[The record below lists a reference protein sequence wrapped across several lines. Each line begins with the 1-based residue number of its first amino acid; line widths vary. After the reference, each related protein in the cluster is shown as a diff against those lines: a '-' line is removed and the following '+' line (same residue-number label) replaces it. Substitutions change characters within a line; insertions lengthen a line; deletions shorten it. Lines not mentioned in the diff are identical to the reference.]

1 MILNPER
8 HLKTMMKISS
18 KLIRLIKQSSS
29 FAITGHINPDG
40 DSMGSCLG
48 LALGLKKIG
57 KKNITV
63 LMKDPVPET
72 LAFLPSARTVKHSLH
87 KKECDLL
94 FILDCNTLDR
104 TGFESISA
112 KKIVV
117 LDHHLLPAS
126 TARSGFHRSLAECII
141 DPGVAATG
149 MIVYNLLK
157 ALKVDIDKNIAANL
171 YAAIIVDT
179 GGFRYSNSSP
189 EALRIASHLVEA
201 GAKPWNISKEIYE
214 SKAFRAMKLL
224 GLSLATLEQKNGVA
238 WISSTESMFKK
249 TGAAPGNCEDFV
261 DFPRKVKGV
270 EVAVFFRHNGANSY
284 KVSLRSKG
292 KVNVQKIAKS
302 FDGGGH
308 AAAAG
313 CRVKG
318 SLKEVQE
325 KVLKAIRKAIKE
337 S

>member
-1 MILNPER
+1 
-8 HLKTMMKISS
+8 MMKISS

-29 FAITGHINPDG
+29 FVITGHINPDG
-40 DSMGSCLG
+40 DSVGSCLA

-57 KKNITV
+57 KKNISV
-63 LMKDPVPET
+63 LTKGSLPET
-72 LAFLPSARTVKHSLH
+72 LAFLPSAKTVRHSPP
-87 KKECDLL
+87 KKESDLL

-112 KKIVV
+112 KHKVV
-117 LDHHLLPAS
+117 LDHHVLSAS
-126 TARSGFHRSLAECII
+126 SARSVCHQSLTECII
-141 DPGVAATG
+141 DAGSAATG

-157 ALKVDIDKNIAANL
+157 ALQIDIDKNIATNL

-201 GAKPWNISKEIYE
+201 GAKPWSISKEIYE
-214 SKAFRAMKLL
+214 NKPYKSMKLL
-224 GLSLATLEQKNGVA
+224 GLSLATLERKNGVA
-238 WISSTESMFKK
+238 WISTTGAMFKK
-249 TGAAPGNCEDFV
+249 TGSEPGNCEDFV
-261 DFPRKVKGV
+261 DFPRKVQGV
-270 EVAVFFRHNGANSY
+270 EVAVFFRYNGANSY

-302 FDGGGH
+302 FGGGGH
-308 AAAAG
+308 APAAG
-313 CRVKG
+313 CRING

-325 KVLKAIRKAIKE
+325 KVLKAIKKE
-337 S
+337 MKKS

>member
-1 MILNPER
+1 
-8 HLKTMMKISS
+8 MKISS
-18 KLIRLIKQSSS
+18 KLIRLIKQSNS
-29 FAITGHINPDG
+29 FVITGHINPDG
-40 DSMGSCLG
+40 DSVGSCLG

-57 KKNITV
+57 KKDVTV
-63 LMKDPVPET
+63 LTKDPLPES
-72 LAFLPSARTVKHSLH
+72 LEFLPSAKTVKHSPP

-112 KKIVV
+112 KNIIV
-117 LDHHLLPAS
+117 LDHHVLPAS

-141 DPGVAATG
+141 DTGSAATG
-149 MIVYNLLK
+149 MIVYKLLK
-157 ALKVDIDKNIAANL
+157 ALKIDIEKNIAANL

-201 GAKPWNISKEIYE
+201 GAKPWSISKEIYE
-214 SKAFRAMKLL
+214 NKPYRSMKLL
-224 GLSLATLEQKNGVA
+224 GLSLATLERKNSVA
-238 WISSTESMFKK
+238 WISTTDSMFKK
-249 TGAAPGNCEDFV
+249 TGATPGNCEDFV

-270 EVAVFFRHNGANSY
+270 EVAVFFRYNGTNAY

-292 KVNVQKIAKS
+292 KINVQKIAKS

-308 AAAAG
+308 APAAG
-313 CRVKG
+313 CRVTG
-318 SLKEVQE
+318 SLKEVQD
-325 KVLKAIRKAIKE
+325 KILKAIKKE
-337 S
+337 MKK